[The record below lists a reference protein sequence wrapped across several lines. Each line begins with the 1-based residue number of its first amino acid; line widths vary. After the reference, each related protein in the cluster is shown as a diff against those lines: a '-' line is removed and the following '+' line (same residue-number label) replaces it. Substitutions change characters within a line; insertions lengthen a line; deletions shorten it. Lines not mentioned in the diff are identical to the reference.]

1 MNYCYQHSQS
11 LDQPES
17 IKHTRFLQKQN
28 NLKYPSSLKLSIILD
43 NKHPLHPLYPID
55 ADKDEASGT
64 AITVYHSQ
72 FNQIL
77 DTSEHLTYE
86 NRPNIKLGI
95 NKCTV

>member
-43 NKHPLHPLYPID
+43 NIILYILCSQK
-55 ADKDEASGT
+55 AQTKDEASGT
-64 AITVYHSQ
+64 AITVPQ
-72 FNQIL
+72 PVQ
-77 DTSEHLTYE
+77 
-86 NRPNIKLGI
+86 PNFRHVRASNVRK
-95 NKCTV
+95 

>member
-11 LDQPES
+11 LYQPES
-17 IKHTRFLQKQN
+17 IKNTRFLQKQH

-43 NKHPLHPLYPID
+43 NKHTSFVATRRRPKMKPVAPLSL
-55 ADKDEASGT
+55 
-64 AITVYHSQ
+64 YHSQ

-77 DTSEHLTYE
+77 DTYEHLTYE
-86 NRPNIKLGI
+86 NRPNIKVGI